1 MEKEELQ
8 KKGEAILES
17 AASLRESIRCQLEL
31 VAKLER
37 QGHLY
42 RFGLDP
48 QKIKGTCMHAPGRR
62 VRGAGGEMIDVG
74 ESKVTMENGDRHIV
88 PTRWLFASD
97 PYGKKH

>member
-1 MEKEELQ
+1 
-8 KKGEAILES
+8 
-17 AASLRESIRCQLEL
+17 
-31 VAKLER
+31 
-37 QGHLY
+37 
-42 RFGLDP
+42 
-48 QKIKGTCMHAPGRR
+48 MHAPGRR